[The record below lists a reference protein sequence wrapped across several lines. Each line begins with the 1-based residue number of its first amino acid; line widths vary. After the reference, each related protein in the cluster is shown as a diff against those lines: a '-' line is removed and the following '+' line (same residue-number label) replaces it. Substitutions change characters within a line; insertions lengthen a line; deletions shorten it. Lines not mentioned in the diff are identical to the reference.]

1 MSTVLE
7 QADTGVLARGLS
19 LLGSGGGGATTM
31 LELMLARRAGWPVR
45 LLAVDELDPATP
57 CLGAAFAGSTILLG
71 ERLPAEAP
79 FAALI
84 AAVER
89 YLGTRIPAVCS
100 LEGGGMNGL
109 VPLLLADERTLVDAD
124 LTGRAVPG
132 LDQMSLL
139 VDGVPGIVAA
149 SETGGGG
156 VALVHSDRPDDLEKI
171 LRAAVIQAGGSG
183 CVVFAGFTVGDLAE
197 HAVHG
202 GTARALELGRAFDAA
217 RTAPPAELAAGLGGR
232 LLGIGRI
239 SAIEHD
245 RDDPHVDAVELVG
258 IDGAVHR
265 IVARSEFLAF
275 LTDGRLESAAPAVIV
290 VLDAISREVLEVTEL
305 DLARTVCVI
314 ELPASAWWDPPAR
327 AARIAPSAYGLRG
340 LDPASYPGAVA

>member
-7 QADTGVLARGLS
+7 QADVAVLARGLS
-19 LLGSGGGGATTM
+19 LLGSGGGGATAM
-31 LELMLARRAGWPVR
+31 LELMLARRSGWPVR
-45 LLAVDELDPATP
+45 LRDARDFDPATP

-71 ERLPAEAP
+71 ERLPGEYP

-109 VPLLLADERTLVDAD
+109 VPMLLVDERELVDAD

-149 SETGGGG
+149 SETGAGG
-156 VALVHSDRPDDLEKI
+156 VAIVHSDRPDDLEKI
-171 LRAAVIQAGGSG
+171 LRAAIIQAGGSG
-183 CVVFAGFTVGDLAE
+183 AVVFAGFTVGDLAA

-202 GTARALELGRAFDAA
+202 GTARALALGRAFDEA
-217 RTAPPAELAAGLGGR
+217 RASEPHELAARLGGR
-232 LLGIGRI
+232 LLGVGRI

-245 RDDPHVDAVELVG
+245 RTDPHVDAIELVG
-258 IDGAVHR
+258 HDGAVHR
-265 IVARSEFLAF
+265 LVARSEFLAF
-275 LTDGRLESAAPAVIV
+275 LTDGRLASAAPAVIV

-305 DLARTVCVI
+305 DLARTVCVV
-314 ELPASAWWDPPAR
+314 ELPAAPWWGTPAR
-327 AARIAPSAYGLRG
+327 AARIAPSAYGLAG
-340 LDPASYPGAVA
+340 LDLPLHAGAGA